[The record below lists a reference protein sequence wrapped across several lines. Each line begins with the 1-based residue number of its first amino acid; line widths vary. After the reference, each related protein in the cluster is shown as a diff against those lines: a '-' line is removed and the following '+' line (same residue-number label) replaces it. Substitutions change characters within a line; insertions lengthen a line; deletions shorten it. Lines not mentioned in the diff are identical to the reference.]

1 MKTLKSGLTLFDF
14 LVYYKNNDKRGCLTI
29 KDKGS
34 KSQAI
39 SQLKRTI
46 GKNVEIVSIK
56 TKLNGF

>member
-14 LVYYKNNDKRGCLTI
+14 SVCYRIGNVQKWLPI

-39 SQLKRTI
+39 GQLKKMV
-46 GKNVEIVSIK
+46 GNNVEVVSIK
-56 TKLNGF
+56 TKLK